1 MNKFSLE
8 LRVGIFFLIALGI
21 IAYVWF
27 KVLDLGSPNGFLLKA
42 KFRSVE
48 GISPGSQVQIAG
60 IKVGS
65 VKDITFEPDTGRAV
79 VSLSLNE
86 SYRDLIPEGSRLMV
100 KTRGLL
106 GDRFLVIEPGKPNA
120 RKLKQGEEIKLV
132 NEPTDTQKVLE
143 SLAVVSQDLQV
154 ITAETRRQIVD
165 EKGAQKVDRIL
176 NNTDSFTKDALEII
190 ATNKQKINQTVSNAD
205 SAMKGINEVVE
216 RNKPKVNKSVDD
228 MESFSKNLDKTGTK
242 FDRLASDLDSLTRD
256 VKSGKGT
263 LGKLITDESLHR
275 DAQGLIRD
283 FRGLSN
289 RVQNGPGTVG
299 RLINDPEIYF
309 EARRAIR
316 NMNKTAEEVSEVT
329 PISTLAIILGSIF
342 R

>member
-8 LRVGIFFLIALGI
+8 LRVGVFFLISLGI

-27 KVLDLGSPNGFLLKA
+27 KVLDLGSPNGFNLTA

-65 VKDITFEPDTGRAV
+65 VKEITFEPETGRAV
-79 VSLSLNE
+79 VLLSLNE
-86 SYRDLIPEGSRLMV
+86 SYRNLIPEGSRLMV
-100 KTRGLL
+100 RTRGLL
-106 GDRFLVIEPGKPNA
+106 GDRFLVLEPGKPNA
-120 RKLKQGEEIKLV
+120 RKLKTGEEIKMV

-165 EKGAQKVDRIL
+165 EKGAQKIDRIL
-176 NNTDSFTKDALEII
+176 NNTDAFTKDAKELISS
-190 ATNKQKINQTVSNAD
+190 NKERINVTVANAD
-205 SAMKGINEVVE
+205 SAVKGINEVVAK
-216 RNKPKVNKSVDD
+216 NQPKINKSVDD
-228 MESFSKNLDKTGTK
+228 MQNFSSNLDKTGAK
-242 FDRLASDLDSLTRD
+242 FDQLASDLGGLTRD

-263 LGKLITDESLHR
+263 LGRLITDESLHR
-275 DAQGLIRD
+275 EAQGLVRD
-283 FRGLSN
+283 FRGLSQK
-289 RVQNGPGTVG
+289 VQNGPGTIG

-329 PISTLAIILGSIF
+329 PISTLAIVLGSIF

>member
-1 MNKFSLE
+1 M
-8 LRVGIFFLIALGI
+8 GIFFLVSLGI

-27 KVLDLGSPNGFLLKA
+27 KVLDFGSPNGFVLTA

-60 IKVGS
+60 IKIGS
-65 VKDITFEPDTGRAV
+65 VKDITFEPDSGRAV
-79 VSLSLNE
+79 VSLGINE
-86 SYRDLIPEGSRLMV
+86 SYRNLIPEGSRLMV

-132 NEPTDTQKVLE
+132 SEPTDTQKVLE

-165 EKGAQKVDRIL
+165 EKGAQKIDRIL
-176 NNTDSFTKDALEII
+176 NNTDALTKDARDIV
-190 ATNKQKINQTVSNAD
+190 ASNKDRINETVSNAD
-205 SAMKGINEVVE
+205 SAVRGINDVVA
-216 RNKPKVNKSVDD
+216 RNKPKLNKTVDD
-228 MESFSKNLDKTGTK
+228 MESFSRNLDKTGSK
-242 FDRLASDLDSLTRD
+242 FDKLASDLDGLTRD

-263 LGKLITDESLHR
+263 LGKLVTDESLHR
-275 DAQGLIRD
+275 EAQGLLRD
-283 FRGLSN
+283 FRGLSQ
-289 RVQNGPGTVG
+289 RVQNGPGTIG

-329 PISTLAIILGSIF
+329 PISTLAIILGSVF

>member
-8 LRVGIFFLIALGI
+8 LRVGIFFLIAIGI

-165 EKGAQKVDRIL
+165 AKGAQKVDRIL
-176 NNTDSFTKDALEII
+176 NNTDSFTKDALELIT
-190 ATNKQKINQTVSNAD
+190 TNKQKINQTVSNAD
-205 SAMKGINEVVE
+205 SALKGINEVVE

-283 FRGLSN
+283 FRGLSS
-289 RVQNGPGTVG
+289 RVQNGPGTIG

>member
-8 LRVGIFFLIALGI
+8 LRVGIFFLVALGI

-27 KVLDLGSPNGFLLKA
+27 KVLDYGGSNGFVLKA

-65 VKDITFEPDTGRAV
+65 VKDITFEPDTGRAI
-79 VSLSLNE
+79 VSLSIND
-86 SYRDLIPEGSRLMV
+86 SYRNLIPEGSRMMV

-120 RKLKQGEEIKLV
+120 RKLKYGEEIKLV
-132 NEPTDTQKVLE
+132 TEPTDTQKVLE

-154 ITAETRRQIVD
+154 ITAETRRRLVD
-165 EKGAQKVDRIL
+165 EKGAQKVEHIL
-176 NNTDSFTKDALEII
+176 NNTDALTKDAREII
-190 ATNKQKINQTVSNAD
+190 ASNKQKINETVANAD
-205 SAMKGINEVVE
+205 NALKGINEVVA
-216 RNKPKVNKSVDD
+216 RNQPKVNKSVDD
-228 MESFSKNLDKTGTK
+228 MENFSKNLDKTGTK

-263 LGKLITDESLHR
+263 LGKLVTDESLHR

-283 FRGLSN
+283 FRGLSQK
-289 RVQNGPGTVG
+289 VQNGPGTIG

-329 PISTLAIILGSIF
+329 PISTLAIILGSVF

>member
-1 MNKFSLE
+1 MNRFSLE
-8 LRVGIFFLIALGI
+8 LRVGIFFLVAVGI

-27 KVLDLGSPNGFLLKA
+27 KVLDFGSPNGFVLTA

-48 GISPGSQVQIAG
+48 GIAPGSQVQIAG
-60 IKVGS
+60 IKVGV
-65 VKDITFEPDTGRAV
+65 VKDITFEPESGRAV
-79 VSLSLNE
+79 VTLSLKE
-86 SYRDLIPEGSRLMV
+86 SYRNLIPEGSRLMV

-120 RKLKQGEEIKLV
+120 RKLKQNEEIKLV

-154 ITAETRRQIVD
+154 ITAETRRQIID

-176 NNTDSFTKDALEII
+176 SNTDALTKDAREIV
-190 ATNKQKINQTVSNAD
+190 ATNREKINETVSNAD
-205 SAMKGINEVVE
+205 NAFKGINEVVA

-242 FDRLASDLDSLTRD
+242 FDKLASELDGLTKD

-275 DAQGLIRD
+275 EAQGLIRD
-283 FRGLSN
+283 FRGLSQ
-289 RVQNGPGTVG
+289 RVQNGPGTLG

-329 PISTLAIILGSIF
+329 PISTLAIVLGSVF

>member
-8 LRVGIFFLIALGI
+8 LRVGIFFLIAIGI

-79 VSLSLNE
+79 VSMSLNE

-176 NNTDSFTKDALEII
+176 NNTDSFTKDALELIT
-190 ATNKQKINQTVSNAD
+190 TNKQKINQTVSNAD
-205 SAMKGINEVVE
+205 SALKGINEVVE

-283 FRGLSN
+283 FRGLSS
-289 RVQNGPGTVG
+289 RVQNGPGTIG

>member
-1 MNKFSLE
+1 MNKISLE
-8 LRVGIFFLIALGI
+8 LRVGIFFLVALGI

-27 KVLDLGSPNGFLLKA
+27 KVLDYGSSNGFLLKA

-65 VKDITFEPDTGRAV
+65 VKDITFEPDSGRAV
-79 VSLSLNE
+79 VSMEINA
-86 SYRDLIPEGSRLMV
+86 SYKNVIPEGSRLMV

-120 RKLKQGEEIKLV
+120 RKLKPGEEIKLIS
-132 NEPTDTQKVLE
+132 EPTDTQKVLE

-154 ITAETRRQIVD
+154 ITAETRRQLVD

-176 NNTDSFTKDALEII
+176 TNTDAVTKDAREIV
-190 ATNKQKINQTVSNAD
+190 AANREKINETVNNAE
-205 SAMKGINEVVE
+205 SAFKGINDVVS

-228 MESFSKNLDKTGTK
+228 MESFSKNLDKTGSK
-242 FDRLASDLDSLTRD
+242 FDRLASDLDSLTQD
-256 VKSGKGT
+256 VKSGRGT
-263 LGKLITDESLHR
+263 LGKLVTDESLHR
-275 DAQGLIRD
+275 EAQGLIRD
-283 FRGLSN
+283 FRGLSQK
-289 RVQNGPGTVG
+289 VQNGPGTLG
-299 RLINDPEIYF
+299 RLISDPEIYF

-329 PISTLAIILGSIF
+329 PISTLAIILGSVF

>member
-205 SAMKGINEVVE
+205 SALKGINEVVE

>member
-8 LRVGIFFLIALGI
+8 LRVGIFFLIAIGI

-79 VSLSLNE
+79 VSMSLNE

-176 NNTDSFTKDALEII
+176 NNTDSFTKDALELIT
-190 ATNKQKINQTVSNAD
+190 TNKQKINQTVSNAD
-205 SAMKGINEVVE
+205 SALKGINEVVE

-289 RVQNGPGTVG
+289 KVQNGPGTIG